1 MHSLIKVDGVILTR
15 KGMKG
20 ICWIL
25 SFVIVL
31 VTVFTLE
38 HYSEIE
44 VMICNSKIS
53 LPVMCQ

>member
-1 MHSLIKVDGVILTR
+1 MLT
-15 KGMKG
+15 KKSMKG

-25 SFVIVL
+25 FFIIIL

-38 HYSEIE
+38 QYGEVA

-53 LPVMCQ
+53 LSVMCQ

>member
-1 MHSLIKVDGVILTR
+1 
-15 KGMKG
+15 MKG

-25 SFVIVL
+25 FFVIGL

-38 HYSEIE
+38 QYSEIE
-44 VMICNSKIS
+44 VMICDSKIS